1 MKFETLGRHILV
13 EYYNCDEDILRDPK
27 LIENF
32 MNDSALNAKATI
44 VDSVFHH
51 FNPWGVSGAVIIAE
65 SHLTIH
71 TWPEYGYAAAD
82 FFTCGD
88 IDPWKS
94 FELLEELLKAERS
107 ESTEIP
113 IIQNFSKVYIST
125 SKKVCCCISIFW
137 PSMYS

>member
-13 EYYNCDEDILRDPK
+13 EYYNCDEDMLRDPK
-27 LIENF
+27 LIEKY

-71 TWPEYGYAAAD
+71 TWPEYGYAVQISLLVE
-82 FFTCGD
+82 

-94 FELLEELLKAERS
+94 FEMLEELLKAERS

-113 IIQNFSKVYIST
+113 RGLT
-125 SKKVCCCISIFW
+125 SKIQKFAKRFRQY
-137 PSMYS
+137 YS

>member
-13 EYYNCDEDILRDPK
+13 EYYNCDEEVLKDPK

-94 FELLEELLKAERS
+94 FELLETLLKSERS

-113 IIQNFSKVYIST
+113 RGLTTKIQKFA
-125 SKKVCCCISIFW
+125 KKDLGNITHKPEAI
-137 PSMYS
+137 